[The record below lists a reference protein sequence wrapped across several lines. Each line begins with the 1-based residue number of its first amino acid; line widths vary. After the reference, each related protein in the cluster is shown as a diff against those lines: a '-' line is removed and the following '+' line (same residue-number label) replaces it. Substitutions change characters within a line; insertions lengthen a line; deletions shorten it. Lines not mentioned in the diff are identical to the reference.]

1 MTDGACVCCRRP
13 NCVSPSQFCVHRSR
27 QVASTP
33 PARTSRRLCNHSSKK
48 KHNGANLTHLD
59 PQRSLLSCNE
69 PVAVFYL
76 RRALLFSFLFFSG
89 QPPSSC
95 FTSVLSQAFF
105 SVSFFFFC
113 LPTSWCPLPPPPPSH
128 PTPKHDCVCLP
139 ESHFVQCVRDF
150 PRCGRSE
157 LIRRITR
164 QRQPRRGSRGAAAI
178 RHRLQC
184 VGKDSSS
191 GLLTVR
197 LSPSAEEVRG
207 SITHHG
213 SST

>member
-1 MTDGACVCCRRP
+1 MTDGACVSCRRP

-27 QVASTP
+27 RVASTP

-48 KHNGANLTHLD
+48 KNKHNGANLTHLD
-59 PQRSLLSCNE
+59 PERSLLSCNE

-76 RRALLFSFLFFSG
+76 RRALLFCFYVVFFWSTSFKLLHLR
-89 QPPSSC
+89 PPSGI
-95 FTSVLSQAFF
+95 FF
-105 SVSFFFFC
+105 SFFFFSSSH
-113 LPTSWCPLPPPPPSH
+113 LMVSTAVPPPPQNM
-128 PTPKHDCVCLP
+128 TVCLP

-197 LSPSAEEVRG
+197 LPPSAEEDRG
-207 SITHHG
+207 SITHHW

>member
-1 MTDGACVCCRRP
+1 M
-13 NCVSPSQFCVHRSR
+13 VSTAVP
-27 QVASTP
+27 P
-33 PARTSRRLCNHSSKK
+33 PAQNMT
-48 KHNGANLTHLD
+48 
-59 PQRSLLSCNE
+59 
-69 PVAVFYL
+69 
-76 RRALLFSFLFFSG
+76 
-89 QPPSSC
+89 
-95 FTSVLSQAFF
+95 
-105 SVSFFFFC
+105 
-113 LPTSWCPLPPPPPSH
+113 
-128 PTPKHDCVCLP
+128 VCLP

-197 LSPSAEEVRG
+197 LPPSAEEDRG

>member
-1 MTDGACVCCRRP
+1 MALASVVVVLIVCRLPGFAFIAAGGLHPLRQQEPPDVYAIIAPKKNQTQRCK
-13 NCVSPSQFCVHRSR
+13 SHSSGSR
-27 QVASTP
+27 TEP
-33 PARTSRRLCNHSSKK
+33 PQLQRTSCR
-48 KHNGANLTHLD
+48 
-59 PQRSLLSCNE
+59 
-69 PVAVFYL
+69 
-76 RRALLFSFLFFSG
+76 LLFEEGAPFLFFCCFFLVNLLQAAS
-89 QPPSSC
+89 PPSS
-95 FTSVLSQAFF
+95 LRHFF
-105 SVSFFFFC
+105 QFLFFFVI
-113 LPTSWCPLPPPPPSH
+113 PSH
-128 PTPKHDCVCLP
+128 GVHCRPMTVCLP

-197 LSPSAEEVRG
+197 LPPSAEEDRG
-207 SITHHG
+207 SITHHW